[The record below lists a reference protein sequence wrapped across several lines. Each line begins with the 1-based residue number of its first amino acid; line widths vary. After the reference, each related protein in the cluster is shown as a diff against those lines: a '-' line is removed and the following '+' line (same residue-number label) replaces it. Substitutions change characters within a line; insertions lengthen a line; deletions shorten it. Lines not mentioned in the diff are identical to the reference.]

1 MPNQTV
7 YVFTFNNRE
16 FNGFSLK
23 EDGAN
28 LPILASTSK
37 CTWTLVRA
45 IPMSGTDLK
54 PFARDVLVALVNL
67 RTRGY
72 HIARNT
78 GVVLTLP
85 RLRRVTFAAPSPRF
99 SPAYV
104 TSPSSAL
111 PRS

>member
-7 YVFTFNNRE
+7 YVFTCNNRE

-54 PFARDVLVALVNL
+54 PFARDVQVALVNL

-78 GVVLTLP
+78 AVVLTLP
-85 RLRRVTFAAPSPRF
+85 RLRPVT
-99 SPAYV
+99 
-104 TSPSSAL
+104 
-111 PRS
+111 